1 MRLASYNVE
10 NLFDRPKAMNLADK
24 AAGSALLDAH
34 GELTV
39 LLEQATYTPAAKTRI
54 VELLGTLGLA
64 DSDAAEFFMLRRI
77 RGRLLRR
84 PQAGATEV
92 VANGR
97 ADWIGWVEPTTDRV
111 AEVAIAN
118 TGRVIR
124 DVGADVLAVVEAD
137 NRIALKRFTDPLL
150 RDPAGALLYP
160 HVMLVDGNDDRGIDV
175 GLLTGPAFP
184 IMGIRSHVDDTDADG
199 EVFSRDCPE
208 YRIEFPGAGHLVVLV
223 NHFKSKLG
231 TQQAA
236 NAKRRRQAIRTA
248 DIYRRLRADSEELV
262 ALVGDLNDT
271 PDSPPLQPLLADT
284 DLRDITTHP
293 NFTSDGRPGTFGSG
307 NASDKID
314 YILLSPALFDRV
326 TGGAI
331 ERRGVWAGTHGT
343 IFPHYD
349 TITAEHEAASDH
361 AALYADLD
369 L

>member
-64 DSDAAEFFMLRRI
+64 NSDAAEFFVLRRI

-84 PQAGATEV
+84 PQAGGTEV

-160 HVMLVDGNDDRGIDV
+160 HVMLIDGNDDRGIDV
-175 GLLTGPAFP
+175 GLLTRPAFP
-184 IMGIRSHVDDTDADG
+184 IRGIRSHVDDTDVDG
-199 EVFSRDCPE
+199 EVFSRDCPTHQHA
-208 YRIEFPGAGHLVVLV
+208 AG
-223 NHFKSKLG
+223 SCSARSSAMPRAPISEPSG
-231 TQQAA
+231 TA
-236 NAKRRRQAIRTA
+236 
-248 DIYRRLRADSEELV
+248 
-262 ALVGDLNDT
+262 G
-271 PDSPPLQPLLADT
+271 
-284 DLRDITTHP
+284 
-293 NFTSDGRPGTFGSG
+293 GRPC
-307 NASDKID
+307 AEARQVDRK
-314 YILLSPALFDRV
+314 LSTD
-326 TGGAI
+326 
-331 ERRGVWAGTHGT
+331 W
-343 IFPHYD
+343 
-349 TITAEHEAASDH
+349 
-361 AALYADLD
+361 
-369 L
+369 